1 MVLQS
6 RGMETC
12 QGSTHRDYEIIFG
25 RSGMSPR
32 EDDDLSFK
40 EQK

>member
-1 MVLQS
+1 MVLQR
-6 RGMETC
+6 RGMQTC

-32 EDDDLSFK
+32 GDDDLSFK

>member
-25 RSGMSPR
+25 TYMSPR
-32 EDDDLSFK
+32 GDDDLSFK